1 MAEINPEVFKERFL
15 TNLAVKRKMAND
27 RFPMTAGRLQ
37 VALDKTFASFV
48 KKDVVVADVPLH
60 PDFEEK
66 DPDGNDC
73 SSDPNEIDTVA
84 EV

>member
-27 RFPMTAGRLQ
+27 RFPMTAGRLS

-48 KKDVVVADVPLH
+48 KKDVEVADVPAPVLT
-60 PDFEEK
+60 EK
-66 DPDGNDC
+66 PEGMDW
-73 SSDPNEIDTVA
+73 SSDSR
-84 EV
+84 